1 VNVVITGTSSNGSGF
16 FDTPNT
22 NTDPCRTRLAATVS
36 NGVTVNSVTYTS
48 PTSITLN
55 VTTFGATTGA
65 ATVTVTNPD
74 GQSVSGAVL
83 TITTGTPVET
93 PTATSTASNTPTA
106 TATLTPSS
114 TPTATNT
121 PIAASCPGTLTN
133 TSPTFNRPLA
143 GNPPTGL
150 SGVGTSVYYREMTFS
165 VNSNGTYTIEMIN
178 PAFVGGDPDDG
189 FYALYSPSFNP
200 ASPLTNV
207 LQSDDDSGPGYQPVF
222 SRALTA
228 GTQYVLVSTTYG
240 NGMTGTFTDVISGP
254 GTANWCQFGG
264 GTTTPTATATT
275 SPTATPTGSATAT
288 NTPVPPRPDTVGVY
302 NNGMWYL
309 RNSNTTGSADITV
322 AFGGDVA
329 DLPVVGDWNGDGVDT
344 IGVYRNSTGFFFLSD
359 SNTAPAVNYT
369 VLFGNPG
376 DTPFAGKWDN
386 TMTGSGLGVYRNSN
400 GILYQK
406 KQLTTG
412 FDDFFAIFGNP
423 GDVGLAGDWNTDG
436 FDSIGV
442 YRSSNTTWYMTNNS
456 TPSGIV
462 FSDFDFVMDLL
473 TYTPFVGDWDGD
485 GDSTPGWLTASGV
498 VVQYPGYSSTGG
510 NTFNY
515 GPTNSKPIAGKW
527 IAPSRPPI
535 GGVIPGNNNSGEFV
549 NPDGGDQTD

>member
-1 VNVVITGTSSNGSGF
+1 
-16 FDTPNT
+16 
-22 NTDPCRTRLAATVS
+22 
-36 NGVTVNSVTYTS
+36 
-48 PTSITLN
+48 
-55 VTTFGATTGA
+55 
-65 ATVTVTNPD
+65 
-74 GQSVSGAVL
+74 
-83 TITTGTPVET
+83 
-93 PTATSTASNTPTA
+93 
-106 TATLTPSS
+106 
-114 TPTATNT
+114 
-121 PIAASCPGTLTN
+121 
-133 TSPTFNRPLA
+133 
-143 GNPPTGL
+143 
-150 SGVGTSVYYREMTFS
+150 
-165 VNSNGTYTIEMIN
+165 
-178 PAFVGGDPDDG
+178 
-189 FYALYSPSFNP
+189 
-200 ASPLTNV
+200 
-207 LQSDDDSGPGYQPVF
+207 
-222 SRALTA
+222 
-228 GTQYVLVSTTYG
+228 
-240 NGMTGTFTDVISGP
+240 
-254 GTANWCQFGG
+254 
-264 GTTTPTATATT
+264 
-275 SPTATPTGSATAT
+275 
-288 NTPVPPRPDTVGVY
+288 
-302 NNGMWYL
+302 MWYL